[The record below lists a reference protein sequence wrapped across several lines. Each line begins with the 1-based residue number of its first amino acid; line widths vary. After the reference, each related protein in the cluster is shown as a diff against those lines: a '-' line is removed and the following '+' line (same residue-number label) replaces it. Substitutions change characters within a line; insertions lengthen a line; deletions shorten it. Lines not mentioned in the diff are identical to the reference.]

1 MVDAAIAERVEALRR
16 EINNHNYRYYVLDDP
31 EVSDSHYDQ
40 LMRDL
45 RWLEEAHPELVT
57 SDSPTQR
64 IGAAP
69 LESFPQAAHASPM
82 LSLANAFDMDDLR
95 AWHRRASNL
104 LEDDSFDMVAEL
116 KIDGLA
122 VSLIYEDGSLVRGA
136 TRGDG
141 YRGEDVTQNLRAVR
155 AIPLTLMEG
164 APRMLEARGEVYMPL
179 DAFRRLN
186 EDREA
191 RGEPSFANPRN
202 SGAGSIRQL
211 DPRVTASR
219 HLEVFIYQAGMYQA
233 GMLQGEEMPDNH
245 WDSLSRFKELG
256 FRINPNNQRCFSLE
270 EVEDYYRT
278 WVEKRED
285 LPYET
290 DGVVVKINPFSCQQA
305 LGFVGREP
313 RWAIAYKF
321 PAERAITRLINIGI
335 NVGRTGS
342 LNPYAQLEPVNI
354 RGATVKMATLH
365 NEDDIR
371 RKDIRKGDWVWVE
384 RAGEVIPQVIG
395 PVAERRIGGEVPFE
409 MPEQCPVCGTSVVK
423 SDDEAMHRC
432 PNTSCPAQFFELLKH
447 FVGKGAM
454 DIDGLGERWCFALIE
469 AGLVSN
475 LADLYHLEKEQ
486 LLALDRM
493 GDKLA
498 TRVMGNLAKSKER
511 PLERIVVALGI
522 LHVGSEV
529 ATLLTQTYSS
539 LDELSQ
545 ATQDELTDIP
555 GIGPKIAESI
565 RAYFLVE
572 DNLEVIER
580 LRLAGVV
587 LFQEPKAAPATD
599 LPLSGTSVCVTG
611 TLPTLSRARAEALVR
626 EMGGSVTS
634 SVSRN
639 TTYLVLGE
647 NPGSKLATAERL
659 GTEIL
664 SEEQLLALAGLDDA
678 DLGR

>member
-1 MVDAAIAERVEALRR
+1 MADDFVKKRVNTLRQDL
-16 EINNHNYRYYVLDDP
+16 NHHNYRYYVLDDP
-31 EVSDSHYDQ
+31 EVSDAHYDE
-40 LMRDL
+40 LMREL
-45 RWLEEAHPELVT
+45 RQLEEAHPEMVT

-64 IGAAP
+64 VGAAP
-69 LESFPQAAHASPM
+69 LESFPQAVHATPM
-82 LSLANAFDMDDLR
+82 LSLGNAFDMDDLR

-104 LEDDSFDMVAEL
+104 LDDHGFDMVAEL

-122 VSLIYEDGSLVRGA
+122 VSLIYENGSLVRGA

-141 YRGEDVTQNLRAVR
+141 YRGEDVTQNLRTVR
-155 AIPLTLMEG
+155 AIPLSLMEG
-164 APRMLEARGEVYMPL
+164 APPVLEARGEVYMPL

-186 EDREA
+186 EEREA
-191 RGEPSFANPRN
+191 RGEPTFANPRN

-219 HLEVFIYQAGMYQA
+219 RLEVFIYQAGTV
-233 GMLQGEEMPDNH
+233 QGGDMPESH
-245 WDSLSRFKELG
+245 WASLSRLGELG
-256 FRINPNNQRCFSLE
+256 FRINPNNQRCYNLQD
-270 EVEDYYRT
+270 VEDYYRS
-278 WVEKRED
+278 WVERRED
-285 LPYET
+285 LPYEV
-290 DGVVVKINPFSCQQA
+290 DGVVVKINPFGHQQA

-321 PAERAITRLINIGI
+321 PAERAITKLIHIGI

-342 LNPYAQLEPVNI
+342 LNPYAVLEPVNI

-365 NEDDIR
+365 NEDDIQ
-371 RKDIRKGDWVWVE
+371 RKDIREGDWVWVE

-395 PVAERRIGGEVPFE
+395 PVEERRTGGEMPFE
-409 MPEQCPVCGTSVVK
+409 MPEQCPVCGTLVVK

-432 PNTSCPAQFFELLKH
+432 SNSSCPAQFFELLKH

-454 DIDGLGERWCFALIE
+454 DIDGLGERWCLALIE

-475 LADLYHLEKEQ
+475 LSDLYYLEKEQ

-493 GDKLA
+493 GEKLA
-498 TRVMGNLAKSKER
+498 TRVLDNVEKSKER
-511 PLERIVVALGI
+511 PLERILVALGI

-529 ATLLTQTYSS
+529 AALLTQQYSS
-539 LDELSQ
+539 LDELAQ
-545 ATQDELTDIP
+545 ATVEELTEIP

-580 LRLAGVV
+580 LRQAGVV
-587 LFQEPKAAPATD
+587 LFQEPKAAPDSD
-599 LPLSGTSVCVTG
+599 LPLSGATVCVTG
-611 TLPTLSRARAEALVR
+611 TLPTISRAKAEALVR
-626 EMGGSVTS
+626 QMGGNVTS

-639 TTYLVLGE
+639 TTYLVVGE

-664 SEEQLLALAGLDDA
+664 SEEQLVELVGLEAVDV
-678 DLGR
+678 

>member
-1 MVDAAIAERVEALRR
+1 MADDFVRKRVNTLRQ
-16 EINNHNYRYYVLDDP
+16 ELNHHNYRYYVLDDP
-31 EVSDSHYDQ
+31 EVGDAHYDE
-40 LMRDL
+40 LMREL
-45 RWLEEAHPELVT
+45 RRLEEAHPEMVT

-64 IGAAP
+64 VGAAP
-69 LESFPQAAHASPM
+69 LESFPQAVHATPM
-82 LSLANAFDMDDLR
+82 LSLGNAFDMNDLR

-104 LEDDSFDMVAEL
+104 LDDDGFDMVAEL

-122 VSLIYEDGSLVRGA
+122 VSLIYENGSLVRGA

-141 YRGEDVTQNLRAVR
+141 YRGEDVTQNLRTVR
-155 AIPLTLMEG
+155 AIPLSLMEG
-164 APRMLEARGEVYMPL
+164 APPMLEARGEVYMPL

-186 EDREA
+186 EEREA
-191 RGEPSFANPRN
+191 RGEPTFANPRN

-219 HLEVFIYQAGMYQA
+219 RLEVFIYQAGTV
-233 GMLQGEEMPDNH
+233 QGGDMPESH
-245 WDSLSRFKELG
+245 WASLSRLGELG
-256 FRINPNNQRCFSLE
+256 FRINPNNQRCYTLQD
-270 EVEDYYRT
+270 VEDYYRS
-278 WVEKRED
+278 WVERRED
-285 LPYET
+285 LPYEV
-290 DGVVVKINPFSCQQA
+290 DGVVVKINPFGHQQA

-321 PAERAITRLINIGI
+321 PAERAITKLIHIGI

-342 LNPYAQLEPVNI
+342 LNPYAVLEPVNI

-365 NEDDIR
+365 NEDDIQ
-371 RKDIRKGDWVWVE
+371 RKDIREGDWVWVE

-395 PVAERRIGGEVPFE
+395 PVEERRTGGEMPFE
-409 MPEQCPVCGTSVVK
+409 MPEQCPVCGTLVVK

-454 DIDGLGERWCFALIE
+454 DIDGLGERWCLALIE

-475 LADLYHLEKEQ
+475 LSDLYYLEKEQ
-486 LLALDRM
+486 LLGLDRM
-493 GDKLA
+493 GEKLA
-498 TRVMGNLAKSKER
+498 TRVLDNLEKSKGR
-511 PLERIVVALGI
+511 PLERILVALGI

-529 ATLLTQTYSS
+529 AALLTQQYSS
-539 LDELSQ
+539 LDELAQ
-545 ATQDELTDIP
+545 ATVEELTEIP

-580 LRLAGVV
+580 LRQAGVV
-587 LFQEPKAAPATD
+587 LFQEPKAAPDSD
-599 LPLSGTSVCVTG
+599 LPLSGATVCVTG
-611 TLPTLSRARAEALVR
+611 TLPTLSRAKAEALVR
-626 EMGGSVTS
+626 QMGGNVTS

-639 TTYLVLGE
+639 TTYLVVGE

-664 SEEQLLALAGLDDA
+664 GEEQLLELVGLEAVDV
-678 DLGR
+678 

>member
-1 MVDAAIAERVEALRR
+1 MIEGAITERVAALRR
-16 EINNHNYRYYVLDDP
+16 DINHHNYRYYVLDDP
-31 EVSDSHYDQ
+31 EVSDSYYDQ
-40 LMRDL
+40 LMEEL
-45 RWLEEAHPELVT
+45 RCLEGAHPELVT

-64 IGAAP
+64 VGAEP
-69 LESFPQAAHASPM
+69 LESFPQAEHRTPM
-82 LSLANAFDMDDLR
+82 LSLANAFDMDGLR

-104 LEDDSFDMVAEL
+104 LDDDSFDMVAEL

-141 YRGEDVTQNLRAVR
+141 NRGEDVTANLRTVR
-155 AIPLTLMEG
+155 AIPLTLREG
-164 APRMLEARGEVYMPL
+164 APTVFEARGEVYMPL

-186 EDREA
+186 EEREA
-191 RGEPSFANPRN
+191 RGEPTFANPRN

-219 HLEVFIYQAGMYQA
+219 HLEVFIYQAGTV
-233 GMLQGEEMPDNH
+233 QGGEMPDNH
-245 WDSLSRFKELG
+245 WDSLSHLRELG
-256 FRINPNNQRCFSLE
+256 LRINPNNERCFSLE
-270 EVEDYYRT
+270 DVEDYYRS

-290 DGVVVKINPFSCQQA
+290 DGVVVKISRFSHQQA

-313 RWAIAYKF
+313 RWAVAYKF

-342 LNPYAQLEPVNI
+342 LNPYAVLEPVNI

-365 NEDDIR
+365 NEGDIR
-371 RKDIRKGDWVWVE
+371 SKDIRVGDWVWVE

-395 PVAERRIGGEVPFE
+395 PVEGRRTGEEVPFE
-409 MPEQCPVCGTSVVK
+409 MPDQCPICGTLVVK
-423 SDDEAMHRC
+423 TDADAMHRC
-432 PNTSCPAQFFELLKH
+432 PNVSCPAQFFELLKH

-454 DIDGLGERWCFALIE
+454 DIDGLGERWCLALIE
-469 AGLVSN
+469 AGLVSR
-475 LADLYHLEKEQ
+475 LSDLYYLRKEQ
-486 LLALDRM
+486 LVALDRM

-498 TRVMGNLAKSKER
+498 TRVMTNLEESKER
-511 PLERIVVALGI
+511 PLERIIIALGI

-529 ATLLTQTYSS
+529 AALLTQTYSS
-539 LDELSQ
+539 LDELGQ
-545 ATQDELTDIP
+545 ATAEELTQIP

-565 RAYFLVE
+565 RAYFLVQ
-572 DNLEVIER
+572 DNLDVIER
-580 LRLAGVV
+580 LRQAGVV
-587 LFQEPKAAPATD
+587 LYQDAKPEPASD
-599 LPLSGTSVCVTG
+599 LPLSGKSVCVTG
-611 TLPTLSRARAEALVR
+611 TLPNLSRARAEALVR
-626 EMGGSVTS
+626 EMGGAVTS

-647 NPGSKLATAERL
+647 NPGSKLASAERL

-664 SEEQLLALAGLDDA
+664 DEGQLLALVGLEAEDV
-678 DLGR
+678 

>member
-1 MVDAAIAERVEALRR
+1 MVDAAVTARVAALRQ
-16 EINNHNYRYYVLDDP
+16 ELNHHNYRYYVLDDP

-40 LMRDL
+40 LMHEL
-45 RWLEEAHPELVT
+45 RQLEEAHPELVT

-64 IGAAP
+64 VGAAP
-69 LESFPQAAHASPM
+69 LDSFPQAVHATPM

-104 LEDDSFDMVAEL
+104 LDYDGFDMVAEL

-122 VSLIYEDGSLVRGA
+122 VSLIYENGALVRGA

-141 YRGEDVTQNLRAVR
+141 YRGEDVTQNLRTVR
-155 AIPLTLMEG
+155 AIPLTLMEYSP
-164 APRMLEARGEVYMPL
+164 AIIEARGEVYMPL
-179 DAFRRLN
+179 EAFRRLN
-186 EDREA
+186 EEREA
-191 RGEPSFANPRN
+191 RGEPTFANPRN

-219 HLEVFIYQAGMYQA
+219 HLEVFIYQG
-233 GMLQGEEMPDNH
+233 GIVQGGDIPENH
-245 WDSLSRFKELG
+245 WDSLLRLRDLG
-256 FRINPNNQRCFSLE
+256 FRVNPNNQRCYSLE
-270 EVEDYYRT
+270 DVEDYYRS
-278 WVEKRED
+278 WMEKRED
-285 LPYET
+285 LPYEV
-290 DGVVVKINPFSCQQA
+290 DGVVVKINPFDHQKT

-321 PAERAITRLINIGI
+321 PAERAVTKLISIGI

-342 LNPYAQLEPVNI
+342 LNPYAILEPVNI

-371 RKDIRKGDWVWVE
+371 RKDIREGDWVWVE

-395 PVAERRIGGEVPFE
+395 PVEDRRTGGETPFV
-409 MPEQCPVCGTSVVK
+409 MPELCPICSASVVK

-432 PNTSCPAQFFELLKH
+432 PNPSCPAQFFELLKH

-454 DIDGLGERWCFALIE
+454 DIDGLGERWCYALIE
-469 AGLVSN
+469 AGLVNN
-475 LADLYHLEKEQ
+475 LSDLYYLDKDQ

-498 TRVMGNLAKSKER
+498 TRVLDNLSESKTR
-511 PLERIVVALGI
+511 SLERIIVALGI

-529 ATLLTQTYSS
+529 AALLTQQYSS
-539 LDELSQ
+539 LDELAQ
-545 ATQDELTDIP
+545 ATQEELTEIP

-580 LRLAGVV
+580 LRQAGVV
-587 LFQEPKAAPATD
+587 LFQEPKAPLVSD
-599 LPLSGTSVCVTG
+599 LPLSGATVCVTG
-611 TLPTLSRARAEALVR
+611 TLPTLSRAKAEALVR
-626 EMGGSVTS
+626 EMGGNVTS

-647 NPGSKLATAERL
+647 NPGSKLASAERH

-664 SEEQLLALAGLDDA
+664 SETQLLELVGLEQADA
-678 DLGR
+678 

>member
-1 MVDAAIAERVEALRR
+1 MEDASVAGWVAALRQ
-16 EINNHNYRYYVLDDP
+16 EINHHNYRYYALDDP
-31 EVSDSHYDQ
+31 EVGDAHYDG
-40 LMRDL
+40 LMLEL
-45 RWLEEAHPELVT
+45 RRLEDAHPELVT

-64 IGAAP
+64 VGAAP
-69 LESFPQAAHASPM
+69 LDSFAQAVHATPM

-104 LEDDSFDMVAEL
+104 LDDDGFDMVAEL

-141 YRGEDVTQNLRAVR
+141 YRGEDVTQNLRTVR

-164 APRMLEARGEVYMPL
+164 APSSLEARGEVYMPL
-179 DAFRRLN
+179 EAFRRLN
-186 EDREA
+186 EEREA
-191 RGEPSFANPRN
+191 RGEATFANPRN

-219 HLEVFIYQAGMYQA
+219 HLEVFIYQSGSVD
-233 GMLQGEEMPDNH
+233 GGGLPENH
-245 WDSLSRFKELG
+245 WDSLARLKDLG
-256 FRINPNNQRCFSLE
+256 FRINPNNQRCYSLQD
-270 EVEDYYRT
+270 VEDYYRS

-290 DGVVVKINPFSCQQA
+290 DGVVVKINPFDHQQA

-321 PAERAITRLINIGI
+321 PAERAVTKLIRIGI

-342 LNPYAQLEPVNI
+342 LNPYAMLEPVNI
-354 RGATVKMATLH
+354 RGATVQMATLH
-365 NEDDIR
+365 NEEDIR
-371 RKDIRKGDWVWVE
+371 RKDIREGDWVWVE

-395 PVAERRIGGEVPFE
+395 PVEERRTGEETPFR
-409 MPEQCPVCGTSVVK
+409 MPDWCPDCGTAVVK
-423 SDDEAMHRC
+423 SEDEAMHRC
-432 PNTSCPAQFFELLKH
+432 PNASCPAQFFELLKH

-454 DIDGLGERWCFALIE
+454 DIDGLGERWCYALIE

-475 LADLYHLEKEQ
+475 LSDLYYLEKQQ
-486 LLALDRM
+486 LIELDRM

-498 TRVMGNLAKSKER
+498 TRILDNLAQSKER
-511 PLERIVVALGI
+511 SLERILVALGI

-529 ATLLTQTYSS
+529 AALLTHKYSS

-545 ATQDELTDIP
+545 ATQEELTEIP

-572 DNLEVIER
+572 DNLAVIEK
-580 LRLAGVV
+580 LRQAGVV
-587 LFQEPKAAPATD
+587 LYQEPKAAPASD
-599 LPLSGTSVCVTG
+599 LPLSGATVCVTG
-611 TLPTLSRARAEALVR
+611 TLPNLSRSKAEGLVR
-626 EMGGSVTS
+626 QMGGSVTS

-639 TTYLVLGE
+639 TTYLLLGE

-659 GTEIL
+659 GTQML
-664 SEEQLLALAGLDDA
+664 SEGQLLELVGLEAA
-678 DLGR
+678 DV